1 MTNILLAFAVV
12 TGSILLVGLVAALII
27 WLALKLG
34 D

>member
-1 MTNILLAFAVV
+1 MTSILLAFAVV

-27 WLALKLG
+27 WLALKME